1 MGWLSRV
8 VMTICISKTRSWW
21 QLDGWTGRLA
31 GHLGQ
36 SGRQPGHAD
45 LTGKCYFGAETWIS
59 YGRFAG
65 LLSGSV
71 VSSQVRRAPRGSC
84 CSRPWPALCYCL
96 CSQLWAACACVCLFV
111 MQLQVPR
118 MGYIAASQTSSSTSY
133 LGRHWA
139 DVKISP
145 RVFSKTATIKPE
157 RGDVMQQLELTRV
170 LIRPYP

>member
-84 CSRPWPALCYCL
+84 CSRPCPALCYCL
-96 CSQLWAACACVCLFV
+96 CSQLWAACACVCLFCDAV
-111 MQLQVPR
+111 TGATDGLHSCIADVEQCLVP
-118 MGYIAASQTSSSTSY
+118 GEA
-133 LGRHWA
+133 LGRREDLA
-139 DVKISP
+139 SSP
-145 RVFSKTATIKPE
+145 LKRAMIKPA
-157 RGDVMQQLELTRV
+157 RGDVMQQLELTQA

>member
-36 SGRQPGHAD
+36 SGRQSGHAD

-84 CSRPWPALCYCL
+84 CSRLWPASCYP
-96 CSQLWAACACVCLFV
+96 
-111 MQLQVPR
+111 LQP
-118 MGYIAASQTSSSTSY
+118 T
-133 LGRHWA
+133 LGRVCVRVPFCDAVTGATDGLHSCIADVEQYLLLERDWA

-145 RVFSKTATIKPE
+145 RVLSRTATIKPE